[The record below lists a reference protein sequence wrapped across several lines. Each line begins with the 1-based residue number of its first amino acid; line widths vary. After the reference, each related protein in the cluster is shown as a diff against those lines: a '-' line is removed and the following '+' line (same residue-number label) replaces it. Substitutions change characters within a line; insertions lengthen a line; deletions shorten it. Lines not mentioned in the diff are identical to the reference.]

1 MTPPVPLLSIGLP
14 VFNGER
20 FLTEAIESILQ
31 QTFGDFTLVIS
42 DSASTDGTEEIGRE
56 FACRDPRITFVR
68 RSHNRG
74 AAWTFN
80 TLPTRWQGRSS
91 SGQP

>member
-20 FLTEAIESILQ
+20 FLTGAIESILQ